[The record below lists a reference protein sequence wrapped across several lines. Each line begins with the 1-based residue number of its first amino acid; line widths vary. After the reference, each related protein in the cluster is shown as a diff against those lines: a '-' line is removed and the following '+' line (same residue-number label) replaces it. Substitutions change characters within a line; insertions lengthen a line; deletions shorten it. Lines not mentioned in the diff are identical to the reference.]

1 MERTTISAI
10 PWCIPKHPLCHR
22 CPPLLTRGLFGECS
36 PCRWSTIHFSR
47 PWVRPRT
54 VPEQTQLRW
63 RSAPRVQWDM
73 GFLPTCG
80 CGVMGGCPACK
91 AQLQGILQ
99 GTKRGRAMA
108 SQIGRPATISSILPW
123 CATCVTRK
131 RHYLL
136 TGTAT
141 SQRSH
146 FPPSQIFHAK
156 RNDFRSGM
164 ARSSWWT
171 SKKLPDCIFW
181 NLDEDE
187 DFVDFLDIVDVPRA
201 NWWLS
206 QRILVESWWKG
217 SISCSTSFSSGS
229 VSTTATSFG
238 LCTPLLSMLQINSPS
253 VNDASRESWWTMMLI
268 CCTIPAWSFPSRS
281 SLQWPIISGATAT
294 GSTSALG
301 QQIMAIESLGNSN
314 HQHSA
319 NGSIQSIFW
328 ISHLALSHHSFESF
342 ECIRLSDCSVQ
353 LIAWCRLS
361 PSLEQAKHCH
371 CLLLELWCILQTLL
385 LPIPKIAPSSL
396 HVLLLASSLPGDMPK
411 AVIMHA
417 VGQNPAKLVD
427 MVNNLSLLIIPTE

>member
-1 MERTTISAI
+1 MPSSFNSGSVWWMLTLSMKHHSFFPSLSEAKNSPRADPIALKVSTQGPVGHGISPNMRVWGNGRMSSMQSAI
-10 PWCIPKHPLCHR
+10 ARHTPRNQKRKSHGKPNWKTSDNIFHTPL
-22 CPPLLTRGLFGECS
+22 
-36 PCRWSTIHFSR
+36 
-47 PWVRPRT
+47 VRHVCDKKT
-54 VPEQTQLRW
+54 
-63 RSAPRVQWDM
+63 S
-73 GFLPTCG
+73 
-80 CGVMGGCPACK
+80 
-91 AQLQGILQ
+91 
-99 GTKRGRAMA
+99 
-108 SQIGRPATISSILPW
+108 
-123 CATCVTRK
+123 
-131 RHYLL
+131 YLL

-201 NWWLS
+201 NWSLS

-253 VNDASRESWWTMMLI
+253 LNDASRESWWTMMLI

-319 NGSIQSIFW
+319 NGSIQKHFLNLTPCTVSPFIW
-328 ISHLALSHHSFESF
+328 IIWMHQTVWLQRATDSLMQTLAISWTGKALSLPFARTLMYLANPTVADPQNCTFFTS
-342 ECIRLSDCSVQ
+342 CSASRIVT
-353 LIAWCRLS
+353 AWWH
-361 PSLEQAKHCH
+361 AKSGDH
-371 CLLLELWCILQTLL
+371 
-385 LPIPKIAPSSL
+385 APCWTKSRET
-396 HVLLLASSLPGDMPK
+396 GWY
-411 AVIMHA
+411 
-417 VGQNPAKLVD
+417 G
-427 MVNNLSLLIIPTE
+427 E